1 MDTRFSDISCN
12 MRILLFFNVLLLLP
26 FSAFA
31 FTKVLVPAVYKE
43 WIKDKPHWVT
53 DPAIQKKHNYTV
65 FAHQKLDP
73 NAPNYFAHNRGTE
86 TGVYLKYVVDHY
98 HDFPDVAIFV
108 HSKPYE
114 HQTNWLN
121 MIGCISPNA
130 TWYNINYEGTHNSVW
145 IDRNPNYW

>member
-1 MDTRFSDISCN
+1 MKNFFVSL
-12 MRILLFFNVLLLLP
+12 ILTLLP
-26 FSAFA
+26 LSALG

-43 WIKDKPHWVT
+43 WTKDKPHWVT

-65 FAHQKLDP
+65 FAYQKLDP
-73 NAPNYFAHNRGTE
+73 NVPNYFAHNRGTE

-108 HSKPYE
+108 HSKPHE
-114 HQTNWLN
+114 HQINWLN

-130 TWYNINYEGTHNSVW
+130 TWYNINYEGSHNSVW
-145 IDRNPNYW
+145 IDRNPDYWYADY